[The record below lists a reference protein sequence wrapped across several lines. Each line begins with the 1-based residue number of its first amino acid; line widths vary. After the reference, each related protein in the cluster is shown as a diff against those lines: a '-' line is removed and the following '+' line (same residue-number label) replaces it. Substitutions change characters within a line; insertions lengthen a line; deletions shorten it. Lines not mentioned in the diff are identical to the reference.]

1 MALALQVG
9 VESLYKNT
17 ERKRKGKVVAFDW
30 FSEDLEAQLKCC
42 NLT

>member
-17 ERKRKGKVVAFDW
+17 ERRKGKVVAFDW
-30 FSEDLEAQLKCC
+30 FSKDLEAKLKCC